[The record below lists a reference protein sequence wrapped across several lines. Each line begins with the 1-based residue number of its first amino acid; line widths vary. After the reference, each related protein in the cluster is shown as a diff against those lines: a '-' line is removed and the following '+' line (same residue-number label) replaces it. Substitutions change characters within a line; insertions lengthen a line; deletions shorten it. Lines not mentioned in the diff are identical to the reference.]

1 MEMTRK
7 NGDITICLDTPEEA
21 VGLFAVLT
29 NQPGLVT
36 PEQFQKGQF
45 IYQNFFHNIEVLA
58 TNWAAEH
65 AHLYRDTKKRKG
77 LL

>member
-7 NGDITICLDTPEEA
+7 NGDITVCIDTKEEA
-21 VGLFAVLT
+21 LGVFAVLT

-36 PEQFQKGQF
+36 EDQFKKGQF
-45 IYQNFFHNIEVLA
+45 IYQTFFHNIEVLA
-58 TNWAAEH
+58 HRWEEEH
-65 AHLYRDTKKRKG
+65 AYLYHDTKKRKG